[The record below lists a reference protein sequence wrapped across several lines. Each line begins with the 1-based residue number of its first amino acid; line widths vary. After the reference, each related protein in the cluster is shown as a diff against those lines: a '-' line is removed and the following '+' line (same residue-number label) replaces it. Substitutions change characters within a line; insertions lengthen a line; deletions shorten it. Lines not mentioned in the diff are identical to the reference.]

1 MTWHSKASAVG
12 TLLFV
17 LLSGLAF
24 VATAHATP
32 SFGSHDVRTVFHIAK
47 SDDRNRVDYGV
58 HLNAQCQPVGEE
70 PVYAY
75 WHRFEPGHPRFG
87 DLGFMDSRVYGI
99 TSQAVRTRSDNGTWV
114 EMHLAAF
121 PEMRILVLIQR
132 HEGQC
137 VARAQIPVR
146 NRPAFVDRVFVQL
159 RPLGVEYV
167 RFRGIDVQTGQ
178 PVSERRRPPS
188 QW

>member
-1 MTWHSKASAVG
+1 MAAPAS
-12 TLLFV
+12 
-17 LLSGLAF
+17 
-24 VATAHATP
+24 ATP

-47 SDDRNRVDYGV
+47 SDDRNRVDYGI
-58 HLNAQCQPVGEE
+58 HLDARCQPVGDE

-75 WHRFEPGHPRFG
+75 WHRFEPGFPRFG

-99 TSQAVRTRSDNGTWV
+99 SSQSVPTRSDDGTWV

-121 PEMRILVLIQR
+121 PDLRILVLVQR
-132 HEGQC
+132 HDGRC

-146 NRPAFVDRVFVQL
+146 GQPAFVDRVFVQL
-159 RPLGVEYV
+159 RQPLGVEYV
-167 RFRGIDVQTGQ
+167 RFRGVDVQTGQ

-188 QW
+188 RPW